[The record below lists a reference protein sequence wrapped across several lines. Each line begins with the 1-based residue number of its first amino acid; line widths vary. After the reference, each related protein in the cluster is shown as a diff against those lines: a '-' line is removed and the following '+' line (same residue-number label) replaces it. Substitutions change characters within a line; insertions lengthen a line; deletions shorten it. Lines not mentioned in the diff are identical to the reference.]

1 MPCKNH
7 PSVEGPLWQCSRCG
21 NPFCVDCIVQIG
33 GQTYCAD
40 CKAEAMRDLRS
51 GVPVHQLEL
60 ASIGQRFVALFI
72 DGLILG
78 IPLGLLLVGIIFA
91 TVASSSGAE
100 APEEVVGG
108 LMIAI
113 QFGVTFLMIGVWILY
128 EGTMLSRG
136 GQTLGKKIMKLKVV
150 TPEGNELTRGQAYG
164 RAAIRQLISLFCAII
179 DYAPALGQDRTC
191 IHDMAAKT
199 RVVTWNG

>member
-60 ASIGQRFVALFI
+60 ASIGQRFVALFL
-72 DGLILG
+72 DGIILG
-78 IPLGLLLVGIIFA
+78 LPIGLVIAAIVFGVMA
-91 TVASSSGAE
+91 SASSGE
-100 APEEVVGG
+100 TPEELIGG
-108 LMIAI
+108 VIVAV
-113 QFGVTFLMIGVWILY
+113 QFGVTFLMMGIWILY

-150 TPEGNELTRGQAYG
+150 TPEGNDLTRGQAYG

-179 DYAPALGQDRTC
+179 DYAPAFGQDRTC

>member
-1 MPCKNH
+1 
-7 PSVEGPLWQCSRCG
+7 
-21 NPFCVDCIVQIG
+21 VDCIVQIG

-40 CKAEAMRDLRS
+40 CKAETMRDLRS

-78 IPLGLLLVGIIFA
+78 IPLGLLIVVLVFAGIA
-91 TVASSSGAE
+91 GASAGE
-100 APEEVVGG
+100 GKAPEELIGG
-108 LMIAI
+108 LMVAF
-113 QFGVTFLMIGVWILY
+113 QFGITFLMMGIWILY

-136 GQTLGKKIMKLKVV
+136 GQTIGKKIMKLKVV

-179 DYAPALGQDRTC
+179 DYAPAFGQDRTC

>member
-1 MPCKNH
+1 
-7 PSVEGPLWQCSRCG
+7 
-21 NPFCVDCIVQIG
+21 VDCIVQIG

-40 CKAEAMRDLRS
+40 CKAETMRDLRS
-51 GVPVHQLEL
+51 GVPVQQLEL
-60 ASIGQRFVALFI
+60 ASIGQRFLALFL
-72 DGLILG
+72 DGIILG
-78 IPLGLLLVGIIFA
+78 IPLGIVVAIIIFA
-91 TVASSSGAE
+91 TVASASAAGE
-100 APEEVVGG
+100 KAPEELIGG
-108 LMIAI
+108 VMVAV
-113 QFGVTFLMIGVWILY
+113 QFGVTFLMMGIWILY

-179 DYAPALGQDRTC
+179 DYAPAFGQDRTC

>member
-40 CKAEAMRDLRS
+40 CKAETMRDLRS

-78 IPLGLLLVGIIFA
+78 IPLGLVLAALFFGLI
-91 TVASSSGAE
+91 ASQSAGE
-100 APEEVVGG
+100 TPEELIGG
-108 LMIAI
+108 VIVAV

-128 EGTMLSRG
+128 EGTMLSKG
-136 GQTLGKKIMKLKVV
+136 GQTIGKKIMKLKVV

-179 DYAPALGQDRTC
+179 DYAPAFGQDRTC